1 MLNSSLILSYMI
13 LIDFF
18 LLFDS
23 QRGKKEANIVET
35 LTITTCPT
43 DSKLITMIN
52 A

>member
-1 MLNSSLILSYMI
+1 MLNCLFNLKLYD
-13 LIDFF
+13 IDGFF
-18 LLFDS
+18 FIFDS
-23 QRGKKEANIVET
+23 PRGKKEANIVET